1 MTQTTSYVNACD
13 ASVWLDNAAGT
24 LTDISGS
31 SNNVQMEFTQII
43 GELSTYQQKW
53 PVRLSC
59 RKDAT
64 FTLTAVYSTAADESI
79 DILNNWFFATTP
91 GLRTFTVYVPSK
103 NVGSDKYSGEAV
115 LESLSI
121 PVNAD
126 EASPIP
132 VTAVLRPSGAWTYS
146 GVAT

>member
-1 MTQTTSYVNACD
+1 MTQTTTYVNACD
-13 ASVWLDNAAGT
+13 ASVWLDNSAGT

-31 SNNVQMEFTQII
+31 SNNVTMEFVQVI

-64 FTLTAVYSTAADESI
+64 FTLNAVYSTQSDEAV
-79 DILNNWFFATTP
+79 DILNDWFFSTSP
-91 GLRTFTVYVPSK
+91 GLKTFTVYVPTK
-103 NVGSDKYSGEAV
+103 NVGSDKYSGEVV

-121 PVNAD
+121 PVSAD

-132 VTAVLRPSGAWTYS
+132 VTAVLRPSGVWTRT
-146 GVAT
+146 VNAT

>member
-1 MTQTTSYVNACD
+1 MTQTTTYVNACD
-13 ASVWLDNAAGT
+13 ASVWLDNSAGT

-31 SNNVQMEFTQII
+31 SNSVQMEFNQII
-43 GELSTYQQKW
+43 GELSTFQQKW

-64 FTLTAVYSTAADESI
+64 FTLSAVYSTASNESV
-79 DILNNWFFATTP
+79 DILNDWFFSTSP
-91 GLRTFTVYVPSK
+91 GLKSFIVYVPSK
-103 NVGSDKYSGEAV
+103 NVGYDKYYGEVV

-121 PVNAD
+121 PVSAD

-132 VTAVLRPSGAWTYS
+132 VTAVLRPSGEWLR
-146 GVAT
+146 VVNAT

>member
-1 MTQTTSYVNACD
+1 MTQTTTYVNACD
-13 ASVWLDNAAGT
+13 ASVWLDNSAGT

-31 SNNVQMEFTQII
+31 SNSVQMEFVQVI

-64 FTLTAVYSTAADESI
+64 FTLSAVYSTASDESV
-79 DILNNWFFATTP
+79 DILNDWFFSATP
-91 GLRTFTVYVPSK
+91 GLKTFKVYVPDK
-103 NVGSDKYSGEAV
+103 NVGSDVYSGEVV

-121 PVNAD
+121 PVTAD
-126 EASPIP
+126 EASPIN
-132 VTAVLRPSGAWTYS
+132 VTAVLRPSGEWTR
-146 GVAT
+146 VTNAT

>member
-1 MTQTTSYVNACD
+1 MAQTTTYVNACD
-13 ASVWLDNAAGT
+13 ASVWLDTAAGT

-31 SNNVQMEFTQII
+31 SNNIVMEFVQVI

-64 FTLTAVYSTAADESI
+64 FTLTAVYSTAANEAV
-79 DILNNWFFATTP
+79 DILNNWFHASTP
-91 GLRTFTVYVPSK
+91 GLRTLTVYVPDK
-103 NVGSDKYSGEAV
+103 NVGSDKYSGEVV

-121 PVNAD
+121 PVTAD

-132 VTAVLRPSGAWTYS
+132 VTAVLRPSGAWTYTAS
-146 GVAT
+146 AT

>member
-1 MTQTTSYVNACD
+1 MAQTTTYINACD
-13 ASVWLDNAAGT
+13 ASVWLDSSAGT

-31 SNNVQMEFTQII
+31 SNTVNMEFIQLI

-64 FTLTAVYSTAADESI
+64 FTLNAVYSTASDEAV
-79 DILNNWFFATTP
+79 DILNDWFFSASP
-91 GLRTFTVYVPSK
+91 GLKTFTVYLPDK
-103 NVGSDKYSGEAV
+103 NVGSDKYSGEVV
-115 LESLSI
+115 LESLTI
-121 PVNAD
+121 PATAD

-132 VTAVLRPSGAWTYS
+132 VTAVLRPSGEWTR
-146 GVAT
+146 VTNAT

>member
-1 MTQTTSYVNACD
+1 MTQTTTYVNACD
-13 ASVWLDNAAGT
+13 ASVWLDNSAGT
-24 LTDISGS
+24 ITDISGS
-31 SNNVQMEFTQII
+31 SNNVTMEFIQVI

-64 FTLTAVYSTAADESI
+64 FTLNAVYSTTADEAV
-79 DILNNWFFATTP
+79 DILNDWFFATSP
-91 GLRTFTVYVPSK
+91 GLKTFTVYVPTK
-103 NVGSDKYSGEAV
+103 NVGSDKYSGEVV

-121 PVNAD
+121 PVSAD

-132 VTAVLRPSGAWTYS
+132 VTAVLRPSGAWTRT
-146 GVAT
+146 VNAT

>member
-1 MTQTTSYVNACD
+1 MTQTTTYVNACD
-13 ASVWLDNAAGT
+13 ASVWLDNSAGT

-31 SNNVQMEFTQII
+31 SNTVNLEFIQVI

-64 FTLTAVYSTAADESI
+64 FTLNAVYSTASDEAL
-79 DILNNWFFATTP
+79 DILNDWFFSASP
-91 GLRTFTVYVPSK
+91 GLKTFTVYIPTK
-103 NVGSDKYSGEAV
+103 NVGSDKYSGEVV

-121 PVNAD
+121 PASAD

-132 VTAVLRPSGAWTYS
+132 VTAVLRPSGEWTR
-146 GVAT
+146 VTNAT